1 MIGDL
6 LTVSGACLLA
16 TAVVMTIA
24 AVIGRRQGRFVV
36 VDTAWGAGFVVVA
49 IVAGVLGDGDLVR
62 RLLLTALVA
71 ISGSRLAW
79 YMYQRT
85 AATDQEDKRYADL
98 VAGLSYP
105 TAVRKVFVTQGLALW
120 FVSLPVQVS
129 AVVDTPVSGLPAV
142 VLGLGTALWATGFA
156 FETIGDRQLAAF
168 KADPSNRGK
177 VMDRG
182 LWAWTRHPNYF
193 GDFCVWWG
201 VWLIAASAWPGV
213 LTVLS
218 PIAMTYFLV
227 VATGAQRLERYMAQR
242 PGWDAYAARTPM
254 FVPRPP
260 QRA

>member
-1 MIGDL
+1 MIGEL
-6 LTVSGACLLA
+6 LIVSGACLAA

-24 AVIGRRQGRFVV
+24 AVIGHRQGRFVV

-49 IVAGVLGDGDLVR
+49 IVAGVLGDGDLAR
-62 RLLLTALVA
+62 RILLTALVA
-71 ISGSRLAW
+71 VSGSRLAW
-79 YMYQRT
+79 HMFRRT
-85 AATDQEDKRYADL
+85 AATDEEDKRYADL

-105 TAVRKVFVTQGLALW
+105 TAVRKVFGTQGLALW
-120 FVSLPVQVS
+120 FVSIPLQVS
-129 AVVDTPVSGLPAV
+129 AVVDTEISGPAAIV
-142 VLGLGTALWATGFA
+142 VALGVALWVTGFT
-156 FETIGDRQLAAF
+156 FETVGDHQLAAF
-168 KADPSNRGK
+168 KANPANHGK
-177 VMDRG
+177 IMDRG

-201 VWLIAASAWPGV
+201 VWLVAASAWPGV

-227 VATGAQRLERYMAQR
+227 IATGAKRLERYMANR

-254 FVPRPP
+254 FIPRPP